1 MRVPLLPMG
10 PLALLA
16 CALTSAV
23 AAADDPLPEGRP
35 PNIVLLLADDLG
47 YGDLACYGSPVHRT
61 PHLDALAAGG
71 MVFTNA
77 YANAPNCAPTR
88 AALMSGLYAPRTG
101 IYTVSGSARGKAKN
115 RKLIPT
121 PNRTDLD
128 ESFVT
133 LAETLSGAGYA
144 TAHMG
149 KWHLGADPCSQGFD
163 VNVGGNKA
171 GSPRSYHSPYS
182 NPKLEDGPEGE
193 YLTDRMGREASGFIE
208 EHADEPFFLQLAFFS
223 VHTPIQGR
231 ADLVESYVET
241 LSDSK
246 DAKYAAMVTA
256 LDEAVGQVLATLA
269 EQDLL
274 ENTLVLFFSDN
285 GGRSPFGDNGGL
297 RGSKGMLYE
306 GGIREPLIAHWPGK
320 ISAGSRCLDAVI
332 GLDLYPTLMELAGVP
347 RGSDQMLDGVSIMPC
362 LRGEALDERE
372 GLFWHFPAYLQGY
385 LPSHGPFR
393 TTPVGAIRRGPW
405 KLMEFF
411 EDGRLELYNLVAD
424 SAESVNLAAEQP
436 EVVAD
441 LHGRMRAWRERVKA
455 PVPTELNPEYEDE

>member
-1 MRVPLLPMG
+1 MLT
-10 PLALLA
+10 LAILA
-16 CALTSAV
+16 CALSTGFLEARTRQ
-23 AAADDPLPEGRP
+23 PGERP

-133 LAETLSGAGYA
+133 LAETLSGAGYT

-182 NPKLEDGPEGE
+182 NPNLEDGPEGE
-193 YLTDRMGREASGFIE
+193 YLTDRMGREASEFIE
-208 EHADEPFFLQLAFFS
+208 EHSDDPFFLQLAFFS

-231 ADLVESYVET
+231 ADLVETYGEV

-269 EQDLL
+269 EQELL

-285 GGRSPFGDNGGL
+285 GGRSPWGDNGGL

-320 ISAGSRCLDAVI
+320 VSAGSRCLDSVI
-332 GLDLYPTLMELAGVP
+332 GLDLYPTLMELAGVSREP
-347 RGSDQMLDGVSIMPC
+347 DQVLDGVSIMPC
-362 LRGEALDERE
+362 LRGEALEERE
-372 GLFWHFPAYLQGY
+372 GLCWHFPAYLQGY

-411 EDGRLELYNLVAD
+411 EDGRLELYNLATD
-424 SAESVNLAAEQP
+424 SAESNNRAAEEP

-441 LHGRMRAWRERVKA
+441 LHGRMRAWRERVQA
-455 PVPTELNPEYEDE
+455 PVPTEANPEYEGE

>member
-1 MRVPLLPMG
+1 MKLSM
-10 PLALLA
+10 LLA
-16 CALTSAV
+16 GATLCALSGSVPAQASQEAEV
-23 AAADDPLPEGRP
+23 GRR
-35 PNIVLLLADDLG
+35 PNVVLLLADDLG
-47 YGDLACYGSPVHRT
+47 YGDLGCYGSGTHRT

-101 IYTVSGSARGKAKN
+101 IYTVNGSARGKAKN
-115 RKLIPT
+115 RRLIPI

-133 LAETLSGAGYA
+133 LAETLSRAGYA
-144 TAHMG
+144 TGHVG
-149 KWHLGADPCSQGFD
+149 KWHLGADPCTQGFD
-163 VNVGGNKA
+163 VNVAGGKA
-171 GSPRSYHSPYS
+171 GAPRSYHSPFS
-182 NPKLEDGPEGE
+182 NANLEDGPEGE
-193 YLTDRMGREASGFIE
+193 YLTDRMAREASAFVE
-208 EHADEPFFLQLAFFS
+208 KHADQPFFLQLAFFS

-231 ADLVESYVET
+231 ADLVEAYGEA
-241 LSDSK
+241 LGEGK
-246 DAKYAAMVTA
+246 DANYAAMVTA

-285 GGRSPFGDNGGL
+285 GGRSPWGDNGGL

-306 GGIREPLIAHWPGK
+306 GGIREPLIAHWPGR

-332 GLDLYPTLMELAGVP
+332 GLDLYPTLMELAGVS
-347 RGSDQMLDGVSIMPC
+347 RGSDQILDGISIMPC
-362 LRGEALDERE
+362 LRGEPLEKRE

-385 LPSHGPFR
+385 LPEHGPFR
-393 TTPVGAIRRGPW
+393 TTPVGAIRHGPW

-411 EDGRLELYNLVAD
+411 EDGRLELYNLAAD
-424 SAESVNLAAEQP
+424 SAESVNLAAEEP

-455 PVPTELNPEYEDE
+455 PVPTELNPEYEGE

>member
-1 MRVPLLPMG
+1 MG

>member
-1 MRVPLLPMG
+1 MG
-10 PLALLA
+10 ASFLLA

-101 IYTVSGSARGKAKN
+101 IYTVNGASRGKAKN
-115 RKLIPT
+115 RKLIPI

-133 LAETLSGAGYA
+133 LAETLSAAGYA
-144 TAHMG
+144 TGHVG

-163 VNVGGNKA
+163 VNVAGNKA
-171 GSPRSYHSPYS
+171 GHPKSYHSPYS
-182 NPKLEDGPEGE
+182 NPDLEDGPEGE
-193 YLTDRMGREASGFIE
+193 YLTDRMAREASGFIE
-208 EHADEPFFLQLAFFS
+208 EHAEQPFFLQLAFFS

-231 ADLVESYVET
+231 ADLVETYGEA
-241 LSDSK
+241 LGEGK

-269 EQDLL
+269 AQDLM

-285 GGRSPFGDNGGL
+285 GGRSPWGDNGGL

-306 GGIREPLIAHWPGK
+306 GGIREPLVAHWPGK
-320 ISAGSRCLDAVI
+320 ISAGSRCEEPVI
-332 GLDLYPTLMELAGVP
+332 GLDLYPTFMELAGVT
-347 RGSDQMLDGVSIMPC
+347 RGPEQMLDGVSLVAC
-362 LRGEALDERE
+362 LRGEALGERE

-385 LPSHGPFR
+385 LPEHGPFR
-393 TTPVGAIRRGPW
+393 ATPTGAIRRGPW

-411 EDGRLELYNLVAD
+411 EDGRLELYNLAAD

-455 PVPTELNPEYEDE
+455 PVPTELNPEYEGQ